1 MPIDERDLTWGH
13 HRLPDN
19 LVGIGGAGKSVVD
32 RFLSKDWI
40 VNEAVGADRL
50 DGDPFRAYII
60 DTGTDE
66 RADGE
71 SRVAEHNDRVKRTA
85 EEFGVNPTLLSIDI
99 QYLNLVTDTPDALL
113 SSAGAAAE
121 EVGENRETNSWWLQD
136 DEIPTDERRGMET
149 AGCRAVGKALL
160 QANKRSDG
168 EIVQF
173 LEQIASTDLSTTT
186 IVAGL
191 GEATGSGI
199 AIEFAKH
206 IRTVC
211 QSQVSLVGILPAV
224 DESKESLANAFAA
237 LSELEYLAVTDHN
250 PFRNIILLPNEPAND
265 LEYNSSFLDG
275 VVKTIIARE
284 NLAKGGFQFDESSYI
299 TNTKAYAPFTF
310 ATPQTLRYN
319 TGEIKRQER
328 AIREYRDA
336 KRSALEAEFEL
347 YEAIHNYLTEEWGG
361 DIGPLLKQPQAS
373 ASIDDEQFALSSTE
387 AESLWNRLNDLR
399 SWIED
404 EERFGSVYN
413 EALITWRNR
422 LGQWIAE
429 ERQAHNDLSYKEGKT
444 QLFTHLPER
453 IESLRPV
460 KQLYAS
466 EPSEQKLASVIR
478 DELRAIGHRAT
489 LLRVCSLLES
499 TEPEVG
505 AVLAAAMD
513 PEGNALDAGKRL
525 DAVIKEARHQ
535 VDQYQ
540 ANRETLDELKSEL
553 AEERGELAR
562 SWRDTVV
569 DDMEGL
575 IALETNVDE
584 IRTRLEIAEAEI
596 ERTLQEIEAATT
608 PENISRTRVSVDFDR
623 LNDRLRTAG
632 LAPVDAGAIERSV
645 QNAAR
650 AFEAWHEYNRDN
662 ILDILPIRDRMSEA
676 KERYLSRLNDI
687 DDRFVQVT
695 PTNGDDLEQEFHSQ
709 SSVPEQFDAVREAL
723 REERMRHRKRI
734 SNELEAMLVEWDLSE
749 VAGPYRDRWEGE
761 GFDIELPEIP
771 DDVTDRIETAMADG
785 FNPGSAEAAL
795 DSLLA
800 AQSGAGSGGVVRSIL
815 DEALIGPVERRQ
827 ERLDREAAR
836 VERELEQYDR
846 LREIVT
852 TLGEAFD
859 GTGPAHPVVS
869 DPSPMR
875 LNPDDPY
882 VTKIT
887 ADDMLSLNQYRDI
900 GEADILH
907 DRFLKSES
915 RKVERHFRQGA
926 EEKVVQNHDI
936 SGRSQDL
943 YKTVIGFDGK
953 RVDAD
958 NSGYDGHTVVNVFLS
973 RAFPDDVY
981 NSDGPVCTGV
991 REVFED
997 SGFLSGG
1004 PSNYHHESFEFGG
1017 PWDLSLVTFVSGAIL
1032 DNIQGIKQYK
1042 QAYDEQ
1048 QTELGDA
1055 IRVKHTHGLD
1065 GRDSQLGDESQS
1077 GFVYRDSLLDLDD
1090 PDDVYT
1096 LLDSSEDEMV
1106 DILLDQYLKRTIVS
1120 GSTST

>member
-1 MPIDERDLTWGH
+1 MPIDDYDLTWGY

-32 RFLSKDWI
+32 RFLSNDWI
-40 VNEAVGADRL
+40 INEAVGADKL
-50 DGDPFRAYII
+50 EGDPFRAYII
-60 DTGTDE
+60 DTETDE

-85 EEFGVNPTLLSIDI
+85 EEFGANPTLLSIDI
-99 QYLNLVTDTPDALL
+99 QYLNLITDTPDALL
-113 SSAGAAAE
+113 STAGAAAE
-121 EVGENRETNSWWLQD
+121 EVGEDREINSWWLQD
-136 DEIPTDERRGMET
+136 DEISLNKKRGIET
-149 AGCRAVGKALL
+149 TGRRAVGKALL

-191 GEATGSGI
+191 GEATGSGM
-199 AIEFAKH
+199 AIEFAKQ

-224 DESKESLANAFAA
+224 AESKESLANAFAA

-250 PFRNIILLPNEPAND
+250 PFRNIILLPNKPAND

-275 VVKTIIARE
+275 IVKTIIARE
-284 NLAKGGFQFDESSYI
+284 NLAKGSRFDESSYI
-299 TNTKAYAPFTF
+299 GNTKTYAPFTF

-319 TGEIKRQER
+319 IGEIKRQER
-328 AIREYRDA
+328 AVREYCDA
-336 KRSALEAEFEL
+336 KRSALKAELEL
-347 YEAIHNYLTEEWGG
+347 YEALHNYFTEEWGG
-361 DIGPLLKQPQAS
+361 DIGQLLEQPQAS
-373 ASIDDEQFALSSTE
+373 ASIDDDQFALSSTE
-387 AESLWNRLNDLR
+387 VESLWTRLNDLR

-404 EERFGSVYN
+404 EERFGSVYD

-460 KQLYAS
+460 KDVYVS

-535 VDQYQ
+535 LDQRQ

-553 AEERGELAR
+553 AEERDELAR

-575 IALETNVDE
+575 IALATNVNK

-608 PENISRTRVSVDFDR
+608 PESISRTRVSVDFDR

-632 LAPVDAGAIERSV
+632 LAPVDAGTIERSV
-645 QNAAR
+645 QNAAG
-650 AFEAWHEYNRDN
+650 AFEAWHEYNRDS
-662 ILDILPIRDRMSEA
+662 ILDILPIRDRVSEA
-676 KERYLSRLNDI
+676 EERYLSRINDI
-687 DDRFVQVT
+687 DDRFVQVS

-709 SSVPEQFDAVREAL
+709 SSVPEQFDAVREEL
-723 REERMRHRKRI
+723 REERMRRHKRI
-734 SNELEAMLVEWDLSE
+734 SNELETMLVEWDLSE
-749 VAGPYRDRWEGE
+749 VADPYRDRWEGE
-761 GFDIELPEIP
+761 DFDIELPDIP
-771 DDVTDRIETAMADG
+771 DDVTDRIETAMANG
-785 FNPGSAEAAL
+785 FNPRSAEAAL
-795 DSLLA
+795 NSLLA

-852 TLGEAFD
+852 TLGGAFD
-859 GTGPAHPVVS
+859 GTGPAHPAVS

-882 VTKIT
+882 VTKIA
-887 ADDMLSLNQYRDI
+887 ADDMLSLHQYRDI
-900 GEADILH
+900 GEADILYE
-907 DRFLKSES
+907 RSLESES
-915 RKVERHFRQGA
+915 QKVERHFCQGV
-926 EEKVVQNHDI
+926 EKKVVQNHDI
-936 SGRSQDL
+936 SGRSQNL
-943 YKTVIGFDGK
+943 HKTVTGFDEK

-991 REVFED
+991 REVLED

-1055 IRVKHTHGLD
+1055 IRVRHTHGLD
-1065 GRDSQLGDESQS
+1065 GRDSQLGDGGQS

-1106 DILLDQYLKRTIVS
+1106 DLLLDQYLKRTIVP